1 MRCDATN
8 KKRGKGRDAKK
19 PSTVFV
25 QCSSN
30 SVKVKQR
37 VERAHEVR
45 RLWMVRQVMPQRQ
58 VSSKQYTER
67 RTYGRDENGE
77 IVVKIEK
84 NPAEPVRPVSPV
96 QPVAPVGGDN
106 SLSRHLLQP
115 IQPLH
120 IPRIDI
126 QSANSS
132 RHASPRKL
140 HYDEV
145 SPRSGSINMLSP
157 RSGHSASSRSG
168 AGSRNSNVSVNSGNL
183 PLKKITRKS
192 RLVSIHD
199 GRPVSPYRESVS
211 YEVAIPLQPDR
222 YSSASARSYTSSPHI
237 SRRPSECAY
246 LIENPLY
253 QD

>member
-1 MRCDATN
+1 MDVRPYE
-8 KKRGKGRDAKK
+8 GGRFEKIGSEEAH
-19 PSTVFV
+19 TIETF
-25 QCSSN
+25 
-30 SVKVKQR
+30 
-37 VERAHEVR
+37 ERRIHGTPHSE
-45 RLWMVRQVMPQRQ
+45 PQRQ

-84 NPAEPVRPVSPV
+84 NPAEPVRPASPV
-96 QPVAPVGGDN
+96 RPVTPVGEEH

-126 QSANSS
+126 QPANSS
-132 RHASPRKL
+132 RHASPRHKMQ
-140 HYDEV
+140 YDEV

-168 AGSRNSNVSVNSGNL
+168 AGSRQSNVSVNSQNL
-183 PLKKITRKS
+183 PMKKVGTQVTKKS
-192 RLVSIHD
+192 RWVSIHD
-199 GRPVSPYRESVS
+199 GRPVSPYTEKVS
-211 YEVAIPLQPDR
+211 FEVAIPVQPDR
-222 YSSASARSYTSSPHI
+222 YSSASARSYNSSPHV

-246 LIENPLY
+246 LMENPLY

>member
-1 MRCDATN
+1 MDVRPYE
-8 KKRGKGRDAKK
+8 GGRFEKIGSEEAH
-19 PSTVFV
+19 TIETF
-25 QCSSN
+25 
-30 SVKVKQR
+30 
-37 VERAHEVR
+37 ERRIHGTPHSE
-45 RLWMVRQVMPQRQ
+45 PQRQ

-84 NPAEPVRPVSPV
+84 NPAEPVRPASPV
-96 QPVAPVGGDN
+96 RPVTPVGGEN
-106 SLSRHLLQP
+106 ELSRHLLQP

-126 QSANSS
+126 QPANSS
-132 RHASPRKL
+132 RHASPRHKL
-140 HYDEV
+140 QYDEM

-168 AGSRNSNVSVNSGNL
+168 AGSRQSNVSVNSANL
-183 PLKKITRKS
+183 PMKKVTKKS
-192 RLVSIHD
+192 RWVSIHD
-199 GRPVSPYRESVS
+199 GRPVSPYTEKVS
-211 YEVAIPLQPDR
+211 FEVAIPVQPDR
-222 YSSASARSYTSSPHI
+222 YSSASARSYSSSPHV

-246 LIENPLY
+246 LMENPLY

>member
-1 MRCDATN
+1 MDVRPYE
-8 KKRGKGRDAKK
+8 GGR
-19 PSTVFV
+19 F
-25 QCSSN
+25 
-30 SVKVKQR
+30 
-37 VERAHEVR
+37 E
-45 RLWMVRQVMPQRQ
+45 PQRQ

-84 NPAEPVRPVSPV
+84 NPAEPVRPASPV
-96 QPVAPVGGDN
+96 RPVTPVGEEH

-126 QSANSS
+126 QPANSS
-132 RHASPRKL
+132 RHASPRHKMQ
-140 HYDEV
+140 YDEV

-157 RSGHSASSRSG
+157 RSGASSRSG
-168 AGSRNSNVSVNSGNL
+168 AGSRQSNVSVNSQNL
-183 PLKKITRKS
+183 PMKKVTKKS
-192 RLVSIHD
+192 RWVSIHD
-199 GRPVSPYRESVS
+199 GRPVSPYTEKVS
-211 YEVAIPLQPDR
+211 FEVAIPVQPDR
-222 YSSASARSYTSSPHI
+222 YSSASARSYNSSPLV

-246 LIENPLY
+246 LMENPLY

>member
-1 MRCDATN
+1 MDVRPYE
-8 KKRGKGRDAKK
+8 GGRFEKIGSEEAH
-19 PSTVFV
+19 TIETF
-25 QCSSN
+25 
-30 SVKVKQR
+30 
-37 VERAHEVR
+37 ERRIHGTPHSE
-45 RLWMVRQVMPQRQ
+45 PQRQ

-84 NPAEPVRPVSPV
+84 NPAEPVRPASPV
-96 QPVAPVGGDN
+96 RPVTPVGGEN

-126 QSANSS
+126 QPANSS
-132 RHASPRKL
+132 RHASPRHKL
-140 HYDEV
+140 QYDEV

-168 AGSRNSNVSVNSGNL
+168 AGSRQSNVSVNSANL
-183 PLKKITRKS
+183 PMKKVTKKS
-192 RLVSIHD
+192 RWVSIHD
-199 GRPVSPYRESVS
+199 GRPVSPYTEKVS
-211 YEVAIPLQPDR
+211 FEVAIPVQPDRLPDR
-222 YSSASARSYTSSPHI
+222 YSSASARSYSSSPHV

-246 LIENPLY
+246 LMENPLY

>member
-1 MRCDATN
+1 MDVRPYE
-8 KKRGKGRDAKK
+8 GGRFEKIGSEEAH
-19 PSTVFV
+19 TIETF
-25 QCSSN
+25 
-30 SVKVKQR
+30 
-37 VERAHEVR
+37 ERRIHGTPHSE
-45 RLWMVRQVMPQRQ
+45 PQRQ

-84 NPAEPVRPVSPV
+84 NPAEPVRPASPV
-96 QPVAPVGGDN
+96 RPVTPVGGEN
-106 SLSRHLLQP
+106 ALSRQLLQP

-126 QSANSS
+126 QPANSS
-132 RHASPRKL
+132 RHASPRHKL
-140 HYDEV
+140 QYDEV

-168 AGSRNSNVSVNSGNL
+168 AGSRQSNVSVNSANL
-183 PLKKITRKS
+183 PMKKITKKS
-192 RLVSIHD
+192 RWVSIHD
-199 GRPVSPYRESVS
+199 GRPVSPYTEKVS
-211 YEVAIPLQPDR
+211 FEVAIPVQPDR
-222 YSSASARSYTSSPHI
+222 YSSASARSYTSSPHV

-246 LIENPLY
+246 LMENPLY

>member
-1 MRCDATN
+1 MDVRPYE
-8 KKRGKGRDAKK
+8 GGRFEKIGSEEAH
-19 PSTVFV
+19 TIETF
-25 QCSSN
+25 
-30 SVKVKQR
+30 
-37 VERAHEVR
+37 ERRIHGTPHSE
-45 RLWMVRQVMPQRQ
+45 PQRQ

-84 NPAEPVRPVSPV
+84 NPAEPVRPASPV
-96 QPVAPVGGDN
+96 RPVTPVGGEN

-126 QSANSS
+126 QPANSS
-132 RHASPRKL
+132 RHASPRHK
-140 HYDEV
+140 YDDV

-168 AGSRNSNVSVNSGNL
+168 AGSRQSNVSVNSANL
-183 PLKKITRKS
+183 PMKKVTKKS
-192 RLVSIHD
+192 RWVSIHD
-199 GRPVSPYRESVS
+199 GRPVSPYTEKVS
-211 YEVAIPLQPDR
+211 FEVAIPVQPDR
-222 YSSASARSYTSSPHI
+222 YSSASARSYSSSPHV

-246 LIENPLY
+246 LMENPLY